1 MENFLSEH
9 GEIILYGLIGI
20 MVVVIT
26 CGLCKNKWNQ
36 ITPEYKNEKSQSN
49 EKFLKESKDKY
60 PVIEGQEVI
69 YLEYLS
75 KEFDYSKYIKARDY
89 TGKDISNK
97 IKVYGNI
104 DFKKKGIYKL
114 KCVVKSDNGLT
125 CTKYINVIVE

>member
-75 KEFDYSKYIKARDY
+75 KEFDY
-89 TGKDISNK
+89 
-97 IKVYGNI
+97 
-104 DFKKKGIYKL
+104 
-114 KCVVKSDNGLT
+114 
-125 CTKYINVIVE
+125 

>member
-69 YLEYLS
+69 YLAYCLPLLLAATIRYLMQ
-75 KEFDYSKYIKARDY
+75 EIF
-89 TGKDISNK
+89 TMW
-97 IKVYGNI
+97 
-104 DFKKKGIYKL
+104 L
-114 KCVVKSDNGLT
+114 
-125 CTKYINVIVE
+125 

>member
-1 MENFLSEH
+1 MLKE
-9 GEIILYGLIGI
+9 
-20 MVVVIT
+20 
-26 CGLCKNKWNQ
+26 
-36 ITPEYKNEKSQSN
+36 EYKNEKSQSN

-75 KEFDYSKYIKARDY
+75 KEFDYSKYIKAKDY
-89 TGKDISNK
+89 TRKDISNK

-104 DFKKKGIYKL
+104 DFEKKGIYKL

>member
-1 MENFLSEH
+1 MEIFLSEH

-49 EKFLKESKDKY
+49 EKY

-75 KEFDYSKYIKARDY
+75 KEFDYSKYIKAKDY

-114 KCVVKSDNGLT
+114 KCVVKSDNGLA

>member
-60 PVIEGQEVI
+60 PVVFR
-69 YLEYLS
+69 LERDVKPVLS
-75 KEFDYSKYIKARDY
+75 AKVKEHEEL
-89 TGKDISNK
+89 
-97 IKVYGNI
+97 
-104 DFKKKGIYKL
+104 FK
-114 KCVVKSDNGLT
+114 
-125 CTKYINVIVE
+125 

>member
-75 KEFDYSKYIKARDY
+75 KEFDYSKYIKAKDY
-89 TGKDISNK
+89 TRKDISNK

-104 DFKKKGIYKL
+104 DFEKKGIYKL

>member
-75 KEFDYSKYIKARDY
+75 KEFDYSKYIKAKDY
-89 TGKDISNK
+89 RSSEETINGRAGKQ
-97 IKVYGNI
+97 
-104 DFKKKGIYKL
+104 
-114 KCVVKSDNGLT
+114 
-125 CTKYINVIVE
+125 